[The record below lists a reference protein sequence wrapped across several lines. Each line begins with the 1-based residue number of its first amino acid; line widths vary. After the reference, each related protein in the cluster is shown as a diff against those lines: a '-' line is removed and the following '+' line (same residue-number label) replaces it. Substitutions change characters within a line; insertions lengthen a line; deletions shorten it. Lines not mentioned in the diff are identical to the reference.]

1 MENAVTQVLEQ
12 QIADIEIAIEQNK
25 TEVGGLFLKIHSRKL
40 SSDLTPDDMAEI
52 FKEMDKLTPL
62 IAKHESYS
70 TQLETLQK
78 TKAEV
83 ERLETS
89 LIAK

>member
-12 QIADIEIAIEQNK
+12 QIANVEVAIEQNK

-40 SSDLTPDDMAEI
+40 LSDLTPNNMAET

-70 TQLETLQK
+70 TQLETLKK

-83 ERLETS
+83 ERLETG